1 MAPLVI
7 TVPSGVKLMVNDVE
21 LAKAVILDCLTRPH
35 TLESPQLA
43 PTQSAS
49 PSFASRKSV
58 TTRSDLETHTS
69 FDVGKPAARNATRS
83 DFMPD
88 SRKTASI
95 QSSSRKSASVAISA
109 TRGARKSTEPSVKSG
124 TSPLRL
130 SNRFD
135 ALASEHSEDSCK
147 PDLHCLGIQ
156 LPSSRSSITS
166 SGSSSDEEMQEC
178 PDCSN
183 PLKFWCT
190 TCRGFYSFEK

>member
-35 TLESPQLA
+35 TFEYPQLA

-69 FDVGKPAARNATRS
+69 FDVGKPATRNATRS

-95 QSSSRKSASVAISA
+95 QSSSRKSAISA
-109 TRGARKSTEPSVKSG
+109 AKSAARSD
-124 TSPLRL
+124 LM
-130 SNRFD
+130 
-135 ALASEHSEDSCK
+135 
-147 PDLHCLGIQ
+147 PDLEKLH
-156 LPSSRSSITS
+156 RSSLHR
-166 SGSSSDEEMQEC
+166 GSLLALQEV
-178 PDCSN
+178 P
-183 PLKFWCT
+183 
-190 TCRGFYSFEK
+190 REV